1 MILPANYVI
10 DVKGLKIGTLI
21 CDIFYNLGQGLMCL
35 GLTLRCL
42 INLHFYIFLIG
53 TFFCSLGFCFTIGAA
68 NKFPNT
74 WFLDKEIFLVKS
86 LILFTMFAA
95 DTIGYFM
102 STAAITKE
110 SSTNDVQ

>member
-1 MILPANYVI
+1 
-10 DVKGLKIGTLI
+10 
-21 CDIFYNLGQGLMCL
+21 MCL

-42 INLHFYIFLIG
+42 INFHFYLFLIG
-53 TFFCSLGFCFTIGAA
+53 TFLCSLGFCFTIGAA

-102 STAAITKE
+102 STAAITKQ
-110 SSTNDVQ
+110 SSKSDVQSFFIIQSAVLVSFHILNALFFRNTPKNPQK